1 MITIVDY
8 GLSNLLSVR
17 RAIERCGATAQV
29 TNDYHDV
36 LQATKIILP
45 GVGAFHNG
53 MNSLKKL
60 KLDKALQDVSH
71 NGVPIL
77 GICLGMQMLM
87 EESEENG
94 RCTGLGL
101 IKGCVKRILPYTSDE
116 HFLRI
121 PHIGWSTLKIENN
134 VPEESIIDKSIDNR
148 DVYFVHS
155 YAVKPKYRENV
166 VATVQYGTYEI
177 CAIIRKDNIWGCQ
190 FHPEKSGEIGLKI
203 LKNYIAMRE

>member
-17 RAIERCGATAQV
+17 RAIERCGTTAQV
-29 TNDYHDV
+29 TNDYHDI
-36 LQATKIILP
+36 LRATKIILP

-60 KLDKALQDVSH
+60 ELDKALQDVSH

-94 RCTGLGL
+94 RCAGLGL
-101 IKGCVKRILPYTSDE
+101 IRGCVKRIVPYTNDE

-121 PHIGWSTLKIENN
+121 PHIGWSTLKIENSML
-134 VPEESIIDKSIDNR
+134 EKSIVDKSINNC

-155 YAVKPKYRENV
+155 YAVKPKYKENV
-166 VATVQYGTYEI
+166 LATVQYGGYEI
-177 CAIIRKDNIWGCQ
+177 CAIIGKDNIWGCQ
-190 FHPEKSGEIGLKI
+190 FHPEKSGEVGLKI
-203 LKNYIAMRE
+203 LNNYIVMRG